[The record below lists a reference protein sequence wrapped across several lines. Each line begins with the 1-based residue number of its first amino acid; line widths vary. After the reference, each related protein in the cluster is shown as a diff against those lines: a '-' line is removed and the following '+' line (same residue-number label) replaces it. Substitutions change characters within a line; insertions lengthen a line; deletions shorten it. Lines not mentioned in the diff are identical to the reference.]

1 MREDE
6 RSLKSRCDPNCKKAL
21 FQVFDLMDQN
31 GDNLLDL
38 SDLDQLDEEA
48 LVRLSGE
55 VKEATRLLG
64 NKQKSGVE
72 DMRNVGWGLIEERSL
87 IGFYKGFL
95 SLLKGYY
102 LFIRDYCSW

>member
-1 MREDE
+1 
-6 RSLKSRCDPNCKKAL
+6 
-21 FQVFDLMDQN
+21 MDQN
-31 GDNLLDL
+31 GDNLLEL